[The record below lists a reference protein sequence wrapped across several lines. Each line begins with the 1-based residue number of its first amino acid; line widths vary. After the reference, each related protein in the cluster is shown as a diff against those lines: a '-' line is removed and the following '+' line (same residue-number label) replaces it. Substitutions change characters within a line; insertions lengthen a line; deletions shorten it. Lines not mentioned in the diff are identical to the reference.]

1 MLVREEKKRSES
13 SSSDSTIGIIDLM
26 DYRNIALLRI
36 LMQLSVAGDKG
47 IPTVQLLNRL
57 RSTNYGQRMIK
68 LGEKNGYIE
77 RVKVKVPKGKKGNI
91 IVINRLTPKGKGI
104 MVGVPLNA
112 AWIGEQQQ

>member
-1 MLVREEKKRSES
+1 LVRGNKKSNGT
-13 SSSDSTIGIIDLM
+13 SSSDDRLSIIDLM

-47 IPTVQLLNRL
+47 IPTVQLLNKL

-104 MVGVPLNA
+104 MVGVPLRPD
-112 AWIGEQQQ
+112 WIGEQ